1 MSDKEGEVL
10 TPREQLLSLWLF
22 RRAVPAARPRKFT
35 RAWAV
40 SFFHWYARSRYE
52 RACRLADAED
62 DKLLCRALAGDAQAS
77 VQLGRYSYS
86 DPRRRR
92 WEDFKYP
99 TLWQNAVY
107 ALCVT
112 ILVLQV
118 AGNILDWVNGVD
130 KHRIHEYEQCG
141 PFHHWIN
148 VGGGDLSCEADR

>member
-22 RRAVPAARPRKFT
+22 RRASPIARPQKFT
-35 RAWAV
+35 RAWVV
-40 SFFHWYARSRYE
+40 SFFHWYARNRYN
-52 RACRLADAED
+52 RACRLADAKD
-62 DKLLCRALAGDAQAS
+62 DELLCRALGGDVHAS
-77 VQLGRYSYS
+77 IELSISRLS
-86 DPRRRR
+86 DPRRSR
-92 WEDFKYP
+92 WENFRYT

-107 ALCVT
+107 AICVT
-112 ILVLQV
+112 LLVLQV

-130 KHRIHEYEQCG
+130 KHLIHEYEQCG